1 MLVPYLLRYSHG
13 QAGTQLI
20 YETFRLLFMT
30 KVTKYISQSFL
41 TMFIVGL
48 TGFIAKADV
57 HYSAPLS
64 GAEYQI
70 GNLLVWSTAFE
81 KNSQTFV
88 IEKSTDGINF
98 TKTGLI
104 DAAGYSHESKNYRFL
119 DIGVDDKQLIYRLKQ
134 VDEDGT
140 ASYSQSILITKEMS
154 NKFMVVAMTNVV
166 TETSFDLT
174 IDALE
179 QVKLEYS
186 VKNKEGELIS
196 NDQQLLYEGLN
207 DIMIDLGDEKEG
219 IYIITLR
226 SDHEVEQL
234 VIQKINDPSKK
245 KDNFATKP
253 IRKGKD

>member
-1 MLVPYLLRYSHG
+1 MAPYLLSYSHE

-20 YETFRLLFMT
+20 YEIFRLLFMT
-30 KVTKYISQSFL
+30 KVTKYISHTFL

-64 GAEYQI
+64 GAEHQI

-81 KNSQTFV
+81 KNSQTFI

-104 DAAGYSHESKNYRFL
+104 DAAGYSRDSKNYRFL

-140 ASYSQSILITKEMS
+140 TSYSQSVFVYKEMS
-154 NKFMVVAMTNVV
+154 NKFMVVAMTSAV
-166 TETSFDLT
+166 TDSGFDLT
-174 IDALE
+174 IDAID

-186 VKNKEGELIS
+186 IKNKEGDIIS
-196 NDQQLLYEGLN
+196 NDQQLLYTGLN

-219 IYIITLR
+219 VYIITLR
-226 SDHEVEQL
+226 SDQEVEQL
-234 VIQKINDPSKK
+234 VINKIADPNKK

-253 IRKGKD
+253 NRKGKD